1 MDHTT
6 RLAQL
11 EAQLADDPTDPFLRY
26 GVALEHESGGDSK
39 TAADKLASLIADSPD
54 YVPAYLMG
62 GQILAKLG
70 REMEACDVLRLGVTQ
85 AKSAGN
91 EHAAGEM
98 AALLATLE

>member
-1 MDHTT
+1 MDHAT

-11 EAQLADDPTDPFLRY
+11 ESQLADDPTDPFLRY
-26 GVALEHESGGDSK
+26 GVALEYDSGGDAK
-39 TAADKLASLIADSPD
+39 TAAAKLAGLIADSPD
-54 YVPAYLMG
+54 YVPAYLMA

-70 REMEACDVLRLGVTQ
+70 RDLEACDVLRSGVLQ
-85 AKSAGN
+85 SKAAGN